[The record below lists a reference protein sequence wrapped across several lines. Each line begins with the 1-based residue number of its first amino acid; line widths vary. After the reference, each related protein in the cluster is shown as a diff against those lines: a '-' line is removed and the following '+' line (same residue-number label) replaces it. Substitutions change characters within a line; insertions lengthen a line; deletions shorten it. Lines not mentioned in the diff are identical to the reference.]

1 MKYYEVH
8 VIYNVAKIKYDSG
21 FDEQDLIMG
30 AQIPEV
36 QDLSSYNI
44 HTQVVSARGK
54 LLDIYKPS
62 SNLSMRVILSDR
74 AKLLLESYRKGNI
87 RFYPCPILRG
97 KERVLDYWITD
108 IVIFDDEWVDIPRST
123 FFFKKRKLIGSED
136 ETPRKY
142 EKTEQIIQFNDLF
155 ELKEFKEKEMWYMD
169 ELRPYRILIKEGC
182 PHHILSIYTTAP
194 RCLIVSEE
202 LKNELQ
208 KQKMDKGLEFKPL
221 EISGPEWYGPNGLRQ
236 QYYK

>member
-1 MKYYEVH
+1 
-8 VIYNVAKIKYDSG
+8 
-21 FDEQDLIMG
+21 
-30 AQIPEV
+30 
-36 QDLSSYNI
+36 
-44 HTQVVSARGK
+44 
-54 LLDIYKPS
+54 
-62 SNLSMRVILSDR
+62 
-74 AKLLLESYRKGNI
+74 
-87 RFYPCPILRG
+87 
-97 KERVLDYWITD
+97 
-108 IVIFDDEWVDIPRST
+108 
-123 FFFKKRKLIGSED
+123 
-136 ETPRKY
+136 
-142 EKTEQIIQFNDLF
+142 
-155 ELKEFKEKEMWYMD
+155 MWYMD